1 MGSRAL
7 KLIHQD
13 DRRGGGQCPE
23 DADALL
29 LPAGH
34 LGGVLVGVLLIG
46 QVDQLQQLMDNLVA
60 RLLAVFQQIGH
71 HADVLG
77 HGHVGKQA
85 DLLDDIADVAAQ
97 LHPVL
102 GGDILAVYIDLA
114 AGGFNQAVD
123 HLQRGG
129 LAAAG
134 RAESGPP
141 SAPLGFQRRCRR

>member
-1 MGSRAL
+1 M
-7 KLIHQD
+7 
-13 DRRGGGQCPE
+13 
-23 DADALL
+23 
-29 LPAGH
+29 
-34 LGGVLVGVLLIG
+34 GVLLIG
-46 QVDQLQQLMDNLVA
+46 QVDQLQQLMDDLVA

-114 AGGFNQAVD
+114 AGGFDQAVD

-134 RAESGPP
+134 RADQDRHLPLLDFKGDVVDNFLTPVGERNVFKTKQSG
-141 SAPLGFQRRCRR
+141 SPLFPV